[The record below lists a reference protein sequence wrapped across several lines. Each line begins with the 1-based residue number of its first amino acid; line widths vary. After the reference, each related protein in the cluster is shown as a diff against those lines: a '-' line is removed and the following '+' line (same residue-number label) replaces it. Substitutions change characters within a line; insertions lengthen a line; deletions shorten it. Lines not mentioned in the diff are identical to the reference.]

1 MMMMIMILI
10 MVFIRILRENSG
22 SLNVV
27 ANSPVTVS
35 QQYDIYE
42 MSSPDQP
49 VILNSAKEATSPSTD
64 NAAAADTKQY

>member
-1 MMMMIMILI
+1 
-10 MVFIRILRENSG
+10 
-22 SLNVV
+22 LNVV
-27 ANSPVTVS
+27 ANSPVIVS

-49 VILNSAKEATSPSTD
+49 VILNRAKEATSPSTD